1 MINGKPT
8 IYKAY
13 FLGLCK
19 GISQQNMAKDMVL
32 TYLQFRILEFPLIWF
47 LMAFYHPFGGA
58 GFRWPIHSIICWWF
72 TRLFD
77 VIPILFVILVAQT
90 FHALLAF
97 SLASWI
103 FSGWCFW
110 NASSTLELCHP
121 SEHCSKLCVSPLY
134 WLVQYRVPSSWIMII
149 PNTYLSNSR
158 VLAPT
163 ARYYPN
169 IAWWRPN
176 FWVNPS

>member
-1 MINGKPT
+1 M
-8 IYKAY
+8 YW
-13 FLGLCK
+13 
-19 GISQQNMAKDMVL
+19 
-32 TYLQFRILEFPLIWF
+32 ILELPLRWF

-58 GFRWPIHSIICWWF
+58 GFRWPIHSIIGWWF

-97 SLASWI
+97 SLASWF
-103 FSGWCFW
+103 FSGWCF
-110 NASSTLELCHP
+110 CHP

-149 PNTYLSNSR
+149 PNYTYLSNSR
-158 VLAPT
+158 VLAAT

-169 IAWWRPN
+169 IGWWRPN
-176 FWVNPS
+176 FWVNHLKYTHHITIYPRSSVLLYWINHSFCWGTSLQDGAPQL